1 MEWRNFVMILLFV
14 FGILVGDVYSRIVHD
29 MKISD
34 CGFKPGHTTLV
45 TEDNGDL
52 ICIYRQNGYPFKT
65 QSGRHV

>member
-14 FGILVGDVYSRIVHD
+14 FGILVGDVYNKLLNDIH
-29 MKISD
+29 MSD
-34 CGFKPGHTTLV
+34 CGTKPGHTTLV
-45 TEDNGDL
+45 THDDGEL